1 MLSICT
7 GFIFALICF
16 WYLEIRIQIFYK
28 KVERKDATHVKVIKY
43 ATNDLPKNVEVC
55 ELYSSELENPVKK
68 DTFKYRFI

>member
-28 KVERKDATHVKVIKY
+28 KVERKDATHIKVIKY

-55 ELYSSELENPVKK
+55 
-68 DTFKYRFI
+68 